1 MSTAPDGLP
10 PLRRPSPSG
19 VRKIPRARPWYGE
32 PDVLCI
38 LAILLALVG
47 IFPHA
52 EASLADLIRA
62 LRGQPAVTQAHAS
75 ETGDPKPQS
84 GDGNQGPDVHADIM
98 VPPAVASTPK
108 KVTP

>member
-1 MSTAPDGLP
+1 MSVAPDGLP
-10 PLRRPSPSG
+10 PVRRPSPSG
-19 VRKIPRARPWYGE
+19 VRKLPRARPWYGE

-62 LRGQPAVTQAHAS
+62 LRGLPAATKTG
-75 ETGDPKPQS
+75 ETGDSQS
-84 GDGNQGPDVHADIM
+84 QGGKSDPGPGVHADIM
-98 VPPAVASTPK
+98 VPPPAASTTQ
-108 KVTP
+108 KVIP